1 MAKTASTPSD
11 EPEVP
16 AGTRTSSRRRSAA
29 SAAPVAA
36 EKPAAAKRRRTDAG
50 AVLTS
55 ENVVAMTTGRSTR
68 RASSVTAPAP
78 EVSPAA
84 KKSPRNKATEPSPK
98 KAQTKKSP
106 TSRATRRSPG
116 PTSPSSEDA
125 PPPPPRLTP
134 HPIADETDEDEDEDA
149 TVPIPSMN
157 LGGVNQSGGGGVALV
172 SNPVASPLREIQ
184 GGVRALPGD
193 VDADLVNSYESVN
206 LVRSDLIREFE
217 ARGEALIALRRDNEA
232 ANEAL
237 SLAEEAAARSAG
249 ECARWKAAKDEM
261 ERQRRAH
268 AQEKAS
274 IAAEHDAAL
283 ESAARQYAELEAT
296 LAKISAERN
305 KSETKNAELEAA
317 MTAKEASVLEQ
328 RAVAGTHDASTT
340 AKLRARIAE
349 LEADVGT
356 LGADLREAE
365 LKAASAESVRLDLER
380 RVAQSR
386 DAIGEMEAAVSRAE
400 RTAHETRA
408 AAAQAMAEAA
418 SNAGAAA
425 GVKERVRELELSLNA
440 MRDAAKRDAEL
451 VKRAKGL
458 ETRAGLAVEAEER
471 AKGLEARATRA
482 EARASEAETASRANA
497 SQLAEREAWRA
508 AVARVPG
515 CATPGDVADRV
526 VRLERELA
534 QAIAKD
540 GEMAARCAATA
551 SELCTERSRVGEME
565 AELVTARAKLA
576 DAAAVSARA
585 SNRAELLARER
596 DGLNRVIASYET
608 ELANNRGANNN
619 TGNTG
624 AGGSDVRP
632 GSIAP
637 TGFHRSPDDVRAEE
651 ATKAIAA
658 LTARI
663 GELETELAAA
673 AAARAGDV
681 DARAAALKAAH
692 ELRVEVGELRRANEG
707 AAREIAALEA
717 RVGRGEYDAS
727 TTKIL
732 HFKDNPAAI
741 ANEAK
746 AEKELAVVRAE
757 CEALRETVARMV
769 AEHEQQQQ
777 MHMAMVGASLTPGS
791 EHPMPPP
798 VTPGMGMPP
807 PLVPP
812 PTHIMATP
820 APTVYNRALGTM
832 QTPGPSVAEA
842 EITVLK
848 RRVAELE
855 KREQRY
861 MTVFKQ
867 KISTFREACYLIFG
881 FKVDMGEDR
890 GTGQPTFTLRSMFAS
905 RDDQAMVFRV
915 NPPKVGATGNETG
928 GTVELL
934 PAPYTSTDEMRRM
947 IDMYVGRWSSVPG
960 FVANLTMEL
969 FNKQTAA

>member
-11 EPEVP
+11 EPDVP

-98 KAQTKKSP
+98 KAQAASP
-106 TSRATRRSPG
+106 TPRATRRSPG

-157 LGGVNQSGGGGVALV
+157 LNQSGGGGALV
-172 SNPVASPLREIQ
+172 SNPIVASPLREIQ
-184 GGVRALPGD
+184 GGARALPGD

-237 SLAEEAAARSAG
+237 SLAEEAAARSAA

-268 AQEKAS
+268 AREKAS

-296 LAKISAERN
+296 LAKVSAERN
-305 KSETKNAELEAA
+305 ASESKNAALEAA

-365 LKAASAESVRLDLER
+365 IKAASAESVRLDLER
-380 RVAQSR
+380 RVRQSQ
-386 DAIGEMEAAVSRAE
+386 DAIGEMEAAVSDAE
-400 RTAHETRA
+400 RTVRETRA

-425 GVKERVRELELSLNA
+425 GVKERVRELELSLSA
-440 MRDAAKRDAEL
+440 MRDAARRDAEL

-458 ETRAGLAVEAEER
+458 EARAASAVEAEER

-482 EARASEAETASRANA
+482 EARASEAEAASRANA

-576 DAAAVSARA
+576 DAAAVAARA

-596 DGLNRVIASYET
+596 DGLNRVISSYET

-619 TGNTG
+619 TGAG
-624 AGGSDVRP
+624 ADARP

-663 GELETELAAA
+663 GELESELAAA
-673 AAARAGDV
+673 SAARSGDV
-681 DARAAALKAAH
+681 DARAAALKAVH

-732 HFKDNPAAI
+732 HFKENPAAI

-798 VTPGMGMPP
+798 MTPGMPP

-820 APTVYNRALGTM
+820 APTMYNRALGTM

-905 RDDQAMVFRV
+905 RDDEAMVFRV
-915 NPPKVGATGNETG
+915 DPPKVGATGVESG

-934 PAPYTSTDEMRRM
+934 PAPYTSTEEMRRM

-969 FNKQTAA
+969 FNRQTAA

>member
-11 EPEVP
+11 EPEIP

-36 EKPAAAKRRRTDAG
+36 EKPAAAKRRRTDAS

-78 EVSPAA
+78 EVSLAA

-125 PPPPPRLTP
+125 PPPPPPRLTP

-157 LGGVNQSGGGGVALV
+157 LGGVNQPSGGGGGALV
-172 SNPVASPLREIQ
+172 SNPVGKSPLREIQ

-232 ANEAL
+232 AASAL
-237 SLAEEAAARSAG
+237 AAAEEAAARSAA

-261 ERQRRAH
+261 ERQRRAYV
-268 AQEKAS
+268 QEKAS
-274 IAAEHDAAL
+274 IAAAHDAAL
-283 ESAARQYAELEAT
+283 ELAARRAAELEAD
-296 LAKISAERN
+296 LAKVTAE
-305 KSETKNAELEAA
+305 KQTSETMIATLEASA
-317 MTAKEASVLEQ
+317 RAKEASVLEQ
-328 RAVAGTHDASTT
+328 RAVAGTHDVHTT

-356 LGADLREAE
+356 LRADLREAAV
-365 LKAASAESVRLDLER
+365 AASSAESVRADLER
-380 RVAQSR
+380 RVAQSER
-386 DAIGEMEAAVSRAE
+386 AVGEMEAVVAQAE
-400 RTAHETRA
+400 RTVHETRA

-418 SNAGAAA
+418 SAGGAAA
-425 GVKERVRELELSLNA
+425 GTGARVRELELSLAA
-440 MRDAAKRDAEL
+440 MRDAAKRDAES

-458 ETRAGLAVEAEER
+458 AARAAAHTAAEER
-471 AKGLEARATRA
+471 ANAAEAKASRA
-482 EARASEAETASRANA
+482 EARASQAEAASASNA
-497 SQLAEREAWRA
+497 SQLAERESWRA
-508 AVARVPG
+508 ALVRVPG
-515 CATPGDVADRV
+515 CSAPGDLADRV

-534 QAIAKD
+534 QAIGRD
-540 GEMAARCAATA
+540 GEHAARCAATDA
-551 SELCTERSRVGEME
+551 ELGVTRSRAAVAE
-565 AELVTARAKLA
+565 AELATARAKLA
-576 DAAAVSARA
+576 DAASAAARA
-585 SNRAELLARER
+585 KSRAELLARER

-608 ELANNRGANNN
+608 ELANNRGVVGGADA
-619 TGNTG
+619 G
-624 AGGSDVRP
+624 AGVGASV
-632 GSIAP
+632 
-637 TGFHRSPDDVRAEE
+637 RSPGDVRAEE
-651 ATKAIAA
+651 AHRSLQAA
-658 LTARI
+658 HARM
-663 GELETELAAA
+663 GELESELAAA
-673 AAARAGDV
+673 TAVRAGERDAVAAASR
-681 DARAAALKAAH
+681 AAH
-692 ELRVEVGELRRANEG
+692 ELRVEVEELRRANEAG
-707 AAREIAALEA
+707 AREIAALEA
-717 RVGRGEYDAS
+717 RVGRGEYDPT

-746 AEKELAVVRAE
+746 AEKDLAVVRAE

-905 RDDQAMVFRV
+905 RDDEAMVFRV
-915 NPPKVGATGNETG
+915 APPKVGATGNETG

-947 IDMYVGRWSSVPG
+947 IDVYVTRWSSVPG

>member
-68 RASSVTAPAP
+68 RASSVTAAAP
-78 EVSPAA
+78 DESPAA
-84 KKSPRNKATEPSPK
+84 NKSPRNKATPAHEKSPKKNTTEPSPSQKKSPKKSPK
-98 KAQTKKSP
+98 KARSSSP
-106 TSRATRRSPG
+106 TPRATRRSPG
-116 PTSPSSEDA
+116 PRSPSSEDM

-134 HPIADETDEDEDEDA
+134 HPIADETDEDEDA

-157 LGGVNQSGGGGVALV
+157 LGPAGPIA
-172 SNPVASPLREIQ
+172 SNTMASPLREIQ
-184 GGVRALPGD
+184 GGVRAMPGD

-232 ANEAL
+232 AASAL
-237 SLAEEAAARSAG
+237 AAAEEAAARSAA

-261 ERQRRAH
+261 ERQRRAYV
-268 AQEKAS
+268 QEKAS
-274 IAAEHDAAL
+274 IAAAHDAAL
-283 ESAARQYAELEAT
+283 ELAARRAAELEAD
-296 LAKISAERN
+296 LAKVTAE
-305 KSETKNAELEAA
+305 KQTSETMIATLEASA
-317 MTAKEASVLEQ
+317 RAKEASVLEQ
-328 RAVAGTHDASTT
+328 RAVAGTHDVHTT

-356 LGADLREAE
+356 LRADLREAAV
-365 LKAASAESVRLDLER
+365 AASSAESVRADLER
-380 RVAQSR
+380 RVAQSER
-386 DAIGEMEAAVSRAE
+386 AVGEMEAVVAQAE
-400 RTAHETRA
+400 RTVHETRA

-418 SNAGAAA
+418 SAGGAAA
-425 GVKERVRELELSLNA
+425 GTGARVRELELSLAA

-458 ETRAGLAVEAEER
+458 EARAAAHTAAEER
-471 AKGLEARATRA
+471 ANAAEAKASRA
-482 EARASEAETASRANA
+482 EARASQAEAASASNA
-497 SQLAEREAWRA
+497 SQLAERESWRA
-508 AVARVPG
+508 ALVRVPG
-515 CATPGDVADRV
+515 CSAPGDLADRV

-534 QAIAKD
+534 QAIGRD
-540 GEMAARCAATA
+540 GEHAARCAATDA
-551 SELCTERSRVGEME
+551 ELGVTRSRAAVAE
-565 AELVTARAKLA
+565 AELATARAKLA
-576 DAAAVSARA
+576 DAASAAARA
-585 SNRAELLARER
+585 KSRAELLARER

-608 ELANNRGANNN
+608 ELANNRGAV
-619 TGNTG
+619 GG
-624 AGGSDVRP
+624 ADASVGVGASV
-632 GSIAP
+632 
-637 TGFHRSPDDVRAEE
+637 RSPGDVRAEE
-651 ATKAIAA
+651 AHRSLQAA
-658 LTARI
+658 HARM
-663 GELETELAAA
+663 GELESELAAA
-673 AAARAGDV
+673 TAVRAGERDAVAAAQ
-681 DARAAALKAAH
+681 KAAH
-692 ELRVEVGELRRANEG
+692 ELRVEVEELRRANEAG
-707 AAREIAALEA
+707 AREIAALEA
-717 RVGRGEYDAS
+717 RVGRGEYDPT

-746 AEKELAVVRAE
+746 AEKDLAVVRAE

-791 EHPMPPP
+791 EHLMPPP
-798 VTPGMGMPP
+798 MTPGMPP

-890 GTGQPTFTLRSMFAS
+890 GTGLPTFTLRSMFAS
-905 RDDQAMVFRV
+905 RDDEAMVFRV
-915 NPPKVGATGNETG
+915 APPKVGATGNETG

-934 PAPYTSTDEMRRM
+934 PAPYTSTEEMRRM
-947 IDMYVGRWSSVPG
+947 IDMYVTRWSSVPG